1 MSRRPH
7 RDVADGLAL
16 LARGL
21 GMWLSSPRLM
31 LLGLLPALLA
41 FAILAGG
48 FVTLCV
54 FLGPLDHAL
63 TPYADGWGDTARTIV
78 HVVVG
83 IALLGAAL
91 LIAILVYAG
100 LTLAIGDPFYERIAV
115 RVEEPYGGVP
125 DPVELPWWRGLRDG
139 LRLAMW
145 SLVTAVLLFG
155 AGFLPVVGQTVVPV
169 IGALVGGWALALE
182 LTSVAF
188 ERRGAS
194 LRDRRTALRRHRL
207 TALSFGTATF
217 LLFMIPLG
225 AVIVMPGAVAG
236 ATLLA
241 RRTLGLPVT
250 R

>member
-7 RDVADGLAL
+7 RDVADGLVL

-21 GMWLSSPRLM
+21 RMWLTSPRLM
-31 LLGLLPALLA
+31 LLGLLPALIA
-41 FAILAGG
+41 FVILAGA

-63 TPYADGWGDTARTIV
+63 TPYADGWADAARTAME
-78 HVVVG
+78 VVVA

-91 LIAILVYAG
+91 LVAILVYAG
-100 LTLAIGDPFYERIAV
+100 LTLAIGDPFYERIAI

-125 DPVELPWWRGLRDG
+125 DAAELPWWRGLRDG
-139 LRLAMW
+139 LRMAMW
-145 SLVTAVLLFG
+145 SLVTGVLLFG

-169 IGALVGGWALALE
+169 IGVLVGGWALALE

-225 AVIVMPGAVAG
+225 AVLVMPGAVAG

>member
-7 RDVADGLAL
+7 RDVADGLVL
-16 LARGL
+16 LGRGF
-21 GMWLSSPRLM
+21 GMWLTSPRLM
-31 LLGLLPALLA
+31 LLGLLPALIS
-41 FAILAGG
+41 FAILTAA

-63 TPYADGWGDTARTIV
+63 TPFADRWAADARTAV

-83 IALLGAAL
+83 IALVGAAL
-91 LIAILVYAG
+91 LIAVLVYAG

-115 RVEEPYGGVP
+115 RVEERYGGAP
-125 DPVELPWWRGLRDG
+125 GAVELPWWRGLRDG
-139 LRLAMW
+139 IRMAAT
-145 SLVTAVLLFG
+145 SLVTGVLLFA
-155 AGFLPVVGQTVVPV
+155 AGFLPAVGQTVVPV
-169 IGALVGGWALALE
+169 LGALFGGWTLALE

-194 LRDRRTALRRHRL
+194 LRDRRAALRRHRL

-225 AVIVMPGAVAG
+225 AVVTMPAAVAG
-236 ATLLA
+236 GTLLA
-241 RRTLGLPVT
+241 RRTLGLPVS